1 MDGRPQ
7 IREGDSVH
15 LGQRKLDCRADR
27 QRFQILKNA
36 LYEVVVLSAPIPS
49 NICQD
54 NSFVVQSGFWILYI
68 VVGHTFCIPREIGK
82 ENLYDS
88 RGHLSTIF

>member
-1 MDGRPQ
+1 MDGRAE
-7 IREGDSVH
+7 ICEGDSIY

-36 LYEVVVLSAPIPS
+36 LYQVVVFSAPIPS

-54 NSFVVQSGFWILYI
+54 NSFVVQRSFWILCI
-68 VVGHTFCIPREIGK
+68 VFGHTFCIPQGIVRTS
-82 ENLYDS
+82 LYDS
-88 RGHLSTIF
+88 HRSLSIIF